1 MPVRDRAAVWVPDD
15 DRDVSAAGQ
24 ERLATIRAFCDLGL
38 GRAGVDGISVTVAYR
53 LESLEQVH
61 ATDSLAENLVDLE
74 QTLGQGPGLDSFSS
88 DRPCGVE
95 DLSSSTAGERW
106 PFFAPEALAI
116 GVMSVHAFPMSTV
129 GRSLGAVSMYR
140 KSPGPL
146 TAYQLTQAVSVT
158 ELINLALVDP
168 GTEEQ
173 VVRSVRMAVHQA
185 AGMVMQQTG
194 LSITDALVL
203 LKTTAFA
210 ENVLV
215 HELATDVVERNRR
228 FPHMEIPI

>member
-1 MPVRDRAAVWVPDD
+1 M
-15 DRDVSAAGQ
+15 
-24 ERLATIRAFCDLGL
+24 
-38 GRAGVDGISVTVAYR
+38 SVTVAYR

-61 ATDSLAENLVDLE
+61 ATDALAENLVDLE
-74 QTLGQGPGLDSFSS
+74 QTLGQGPGLDSFTS
-88 DRPCGVE
+88 DRPCAVE
-95 DLSSSTAGERW
+95 DLSSSSAAKRW
-106 PFFAPEALAI
+106 PFFARQALAI

-129 GRSLGAVSMYR
+129 GRSLGTVAMYR

-146 TAYQLTQAVSVT
+146 RPAQLTQAVSVT

-168 GTEEQ
+168 GTKDQ
-173 VVRSVRMAVHQA
+173 VIRSVRMTVHQA

-215 HELATDVVERNRR
+215 HELANDIVERTRR
-228 FPHMEIPI
+228 FPHMEIPT